1 MKQLT
6 KHAIAALSAG
16 AFVVFAARSAH
27 AVDHNNIDAN
37 RPLSFDDAESIGLG
51 EQSLEVGGA
60 LALPRGRDVGGEF
73 EVEYLYGFAPD
84 THLNVGIDPSVGGRA
99 DTEDTDFDP
108 GDVSVGVFHNFNR
121 EYGNTPAFSVR
132 ADTYFPTG
140 RDSQGVDFCLRG
152 IASKTIG
159 QYDRLHVNVDL
170 NVNTETEEGDR
181 SVVPGVILGYS
192 RPLGYPRRFDRTILA
207 EVGVRGGE
215 EKGTNPI
222 VSAGIGLRQQVG
234 YQNVLDIG
242 LQSDIAGGDGE
253 RDDLR
258 FVVGYSTAF

>member
-6 KHAIAALSAG
+6 KHALTALSAG
-16 AFVVFAARSAH
+16 AFVVFAASSAQ

-51 EQSLEVGGA
+51 EQALEVGAA
-60 LALPRGRDVGGEF
+60 LTLPRGRDVGGEF
-73 EVEYLYGFAPD
+73 EVEYLYGFAPN

-99 DTEDTDFDP
+99 DTEDTDFDA

-140 RDSQGVDFCLRG
+140 RDSQGVDFRLRG

-170 NVNTETEEGDR
+170 NVNTETEDGDR

-215 EKGTNPI
+215 EKGTDPI

-253 RDDLR
+253 RDDVR

>member
-6 KHAIAALSAG
+6 KHAITALSTG
-16 AFVVFAARSAH
+16 AFVVFAAGSAQ

-37 RPLSFDDAESIGLG
+37 RPLSFDDAESIAFG
-51 EQSLEVGGA
+51 EQALEVGAAFVKPSGKTA
-60 LALPRGRDVGGEF
+60 GGEF
-73 EVEYLYGFAPD
+73 EVEYLYGFALN
-84 THLNVGIDPSVGGRA
+84 THLNVGIDPSVGDRA
-99 DTEDTDFDP
+99 DTEDTDFDA
-108 GDVSVGVFHNFNR
+108 GDVSVGVLHNFNR
-121 EYGNTPAFSVR
+121 EYGNTPAFAVR

-140 RDSQGVDFCLRG
+140 RDSQGVDFRLRG
-152 IASKTIG
+152 IASKTVG
-159 QYDRLHVNVDL
+159 QYDRLHVNVDV
-170 NVNTETEEGDR
+170 NVNTETEEGER
-181 SVVPGVILGYS
+181 SAVPGVILGYS

-215 EKGTNPI
+215 EKGTDPV

-242 LQSDIAGGDGE
+242 LQSDIAGGDDE
-253 RDDLR
+253 RDDLH